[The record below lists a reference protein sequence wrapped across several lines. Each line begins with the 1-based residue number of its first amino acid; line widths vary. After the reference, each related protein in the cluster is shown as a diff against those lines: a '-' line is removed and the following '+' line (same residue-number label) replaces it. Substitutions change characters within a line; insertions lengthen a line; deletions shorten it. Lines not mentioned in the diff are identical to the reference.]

1 MAYLIQLVASLF
13 DEIGLWKTT
22 TSNHREFMI
31 ERVPDT
37 EFVQKEY
44 NLLYPILVFFRQ
56 GIKPCCVFAFY
67 LINSIQSNSINFIY
81 TQ

>member
-37 EFVQKEY
+37 EFV
-44 NLLYPILVFFRQ
+44 
-56 GIKPCCVFAFY
+56 
-67 LINSIQSNSINFIY
+67 
-81 TQ
+81 